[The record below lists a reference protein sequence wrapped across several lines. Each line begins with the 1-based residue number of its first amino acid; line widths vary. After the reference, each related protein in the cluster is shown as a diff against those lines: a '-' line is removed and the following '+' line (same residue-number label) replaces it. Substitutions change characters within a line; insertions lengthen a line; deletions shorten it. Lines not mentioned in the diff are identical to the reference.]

1 MRADTPRVSPSEI
14 QYLNSFAAWER
25 RPLHT
30 LPRRAARRLAIRLGY
45 EHLRVS
51 GKLEEGLSV
60 PRVQF
65 YCLHHLFRDE
75 AVPFRKLLRR
85 LSKYFKFAAWS
96 EGVSMVL
103 EGRTP
108 DQPVACFSSD
118 DGYESNLRL
127 GRVLREFGISGCFFV
142 NPVSLLPQ
150 SDRWNER
157 FCRTR
162 LQARPT
168 RFLNQR
174 DVESLLDGGHEI
186 GNHTLTHVVCSETPL
201 ARLSAEIS
209 EARHWLEARFGP
221 ILHFAWPYGQVHHFS
236 DVARTLVSETGHV
249 SAAGVM
255 RGAHL
260 LKTPGLAAADEQHS
274 RRLLRPDGPDL
285 AILRRDQ
292 IWAADPIEETLFFS
306 ARNGLGLAGPIP
318 KLGGQAEPG
327 TSGLSRWDEIAW
339 RDGAEPAAESISGP
353 DRANSPGRPAQYA
366 PSPRT
371 AARNVRNRTARSSQT
386 DQFRT

>member
-1 MRADTPRVSPSEI
+1 
-14 QYLNSFAAWER
+14 
-25 RPLHT
+25 
-30 LPRRAARRLAIRLGY
+30 
-45 EHLRVS
+45 
-51 GKLEEGLSV
+51 
-60 PRVQF
+60 
-65 YCLHHLFRDE
+65 
-75 AVPFRKLLRR
+75 
-85 LSKYFKFAAWS
+85 
-96 EGVSMVL
+96 MVL

-127 GRVLREFGISGCFFV
+127 GRVLREFGISGCFFL

-157 FCRTR
+157 FCQAR
-162 LQARPT
+162 LQARPA
-168 RFLNQR
+168 RFLRQS
-174 DVESLLDGGHEI
+174 DVESLLAGGHEI

-221 ILHFAWPYGQVHHFS
+221 IVHFAWPYGQVHHFS
-236 DVARTLVSETGHV
+236 SVAQTLVAETGHV
-249 SAAGVM
+249 SAASVV

-260 LKTPGLAAADEQHS
+260 LKTAGSVAAADTEDRS
-274 RRLLRPDGPDL
+274 RRLHRDGPDL

-306 ARNGLGLAGPIP
+306 ARNGLGLPGPIP
-318 KLGGQAEPG
+318 GLGGQVEPG
-327 TSGLSRWDEIAW
+327 TSGLSRWNEISW
-339 RDGAEPAAESISGP
+339 CDGSEPDGESVSGP
-353 DRANSPGRPAQYA
+353 DHAPHRPTQYA

-371 AARNVRNRTARSSQT
+371 AARNVRSRTARSSQM